1 VCKTGQARAHIL
13 LVYHCMRALLRVVV
27 GPGRAR
33 THINLPAS
41 LAAYPH
47 KPAPKTN
54 HKTADK
60 APKHA
65 KRRPLP
71 QKSKITVPKPDTKPQ
86 KTNTLTNQ
94 KQTRQKW
101 ANVHEAPILDL
112 SWRDDTSFAT
122 GSADKT
128 IKLFDLAQPERP
140 RQTFRVRCGGGW
152 GDGGLSGYSSSLLR
166 RG

>member
-1 VCKTGQARAHIL
+1 MGQGQARAHIL
-13 LVYHCMRALLRVVV
+13 LVYYCMRALLRVVV

-47 KPAPKTN
+47 NPAPQTN
-54 HKTADK
+54 HKTAHK
-60 APKHA
+60 TPAKH
-65 KRRPLP
+65 RPLP
-71 QKSKITVPKPDTKPQ
+71 QKSQSPNLTPNTLK
-86 KTNTLTNQ
+86 NTLTNQ

-140 RQTFRVRCGGGW
+140 IQTFRVRCFGGW
-152 GDGGLSGYSSSLLR
+152 GDGGLSGYSSS
-166 RG
+166 